1 MSQPILKTG
10 VLLINLGT
18 PDDTS
23 LSSIRRYLRE
33 FLLDPRVIDLPTIP
47 RYLLVNGLIVP
58 FRSPKTAKAY
68 QKIWQENGSP
78 LRIHS
83 QALADKA
90 RSLLGDNHQVEL
102 AMRYGNPS
110 IQNAVTKLNH
120 CQKIIILP
128 LFPQYSSAAT
138 GSAIE
143 KAMSELGKQWN
154 IPSINIIDQ
163 FYAHPDFIRALASS
177 IKPYIDS
184 AADANSNTKTD
195 KFLLLSYHGLP
206 ERHIDKSNCKASCSR
221 IKPCPAMSTQ
231 NHFCYRAQ
239 CFATS
244 KLLANQL
251 GLNSDQ
257 YKTTF
262 QSRLGKLPWIQP
274 YTDDV
279 LPKLIQRDIK
289 KLVVACPAFTADCLE
304 TLEEIGMEAKK
315 QWLELGG
322 ESFELVPCLNSADQW
337 VSCVANFIKQN

>member
-1 MSQPILKTG
+1 
-10 VLLINLGT
+10 
-18 PDDTS
+18 
-23 LSSIRRYLRE
+23 
-33 FLLDPRVIDLPTIP
+33 
-47 RYLLVNGLIVP
+47 
-58 FRSPKTAKAY
+58 
-68 QKIWQENGSP
+68 
-78 LRIHS
+78 
-83 QALADKA
+83 
-90 RSLLGDNHQVEL
+90 
-102 AMRYGNPS
+102 
-110 IQNAVTKLNH
+110 
-120 CQKIIILP
+120 
-128 LFPQYSSAAT
+128 
-138 GSAIE
+138 
-143 KAMSELGKQWN
+143 
-154 IPSINIIDQ
+154 
-163 FYAHPDFIRALASS
+163 
-177 IKPYIDS
+177 
-184 AADANSNTKTD
+184 
-195 KFLLLSYHGLP
+195 
-206 ERHIDKSNCKASCSR
+206 
-221 IKPCPAMSTQ
+221 MSTQ

-304 TLEEIGMEAKK
+304 IGMEAKK